1 MANPEVL
8 VSAVEFQVDKLQLI
22 GVDGHSVDLRA
33 IMRELSLY
41 EDVFSN
47 TMAGSVFINDA
58 QNLINLVP
66 ILGTEYLEVTFIKPS
81 TTWKMKK
88 VFRVYKITDRRK
100 TGAFTEDYILHFC
113 SEELILSESIKISK
127 SYKGMTV
134 SDIVKDITTKY
145 LGIASTKL
153 PASAITST
161 QGDIDVVVPFW
172 SPFYT
177 INWLARMARSGADT
191 GCSFL
196 FFENNDGYHF
206 TSIEKLSQ
214 QPPVQAINFSPANLR
229 GEKTPG
235 KTNMEVQLGT
245 AEEYEMSRSPD
256 LMHAITTG
264 LYAGKLVTVNTLD
277 QRINT
282 AFSNAATLFGSTKH
296 LNKSTFMQF
305 GPDRTNVPQTS
316 HPDSFYRVMSD
327 SLGVQSWLLQR
338 NAYLSALHGFQIKVV
353 LPGNMNLRAGSV
365 VDLNFPVAGQTQE
378 GEKPID
384 SLFSG
389 HYLITAVHHKI
400 DRAKYVC
407 ILELSKDSLTSPLPL
422 PKLSN
427 PIMKKLRSV

>member
-1 MANPEVL
+1 MANPEGL
-8 VSAVEFQVDKLQLI
+8 VSAVEFQIDKLQLI
-22 GVDGHSVDLRA
+22 GSDGHSVDLRA

-58 QNLINLVP
+58 QNLINLIP

-127 SYKGMTV
+127 SYKGMTITN
-134 SDIVKDITTKY
+134 IVKDITTNY

-153 PASAITST
+153 PTSAITDT
-161 QGDIDVVVPFW
+161 QGDIDLVVPYW

-177 INWLARMARSGADT
+177 INWLASRARSGTDT

-196 FFENNDGYHF
+196 FFEDNAGYHF

-214 QPPVQAINFSPANLR
+214 QKPVQSINFSTGNLR
-229 GEKTPG
+229 GEKSSNKPD
-235 KTNMEVQLGT
+235 METQLGS

-256 LMHAITTG
+256 LMQAITTG

-282 AFSNAATLFGSTKH
+282 VTSNAATLFGSSKH

-316 HPDSFYRVMSD
+316 HPDSFYRVQSD
-327 SLGVQSWLLQR
+327 SLGVQSWMLQR
-338 NAYLSALHGFQIKVV
+338 NAYLAALHGFQIKVV

-365 VDLNFPVAGQTQE
+365 VVMNFPVAGTPQD
-378 GEKPID
+378 GAKPID

-407 ILELSKDSLTSPLPL
+407 ILELSKDSLMSPLPL
-422 PKLSN
+422 PKSTNLAL
-427 PIMKKLRSV
+427 KKLKSV